1 MKLTSLTNP
10 SLINLQTTFESR
22 DAAIRALADQ
32 LNQEGKLHNK
42 EEYLQAVF
50 AREEQASDG
59 ARRRLS
65 STAR

>member
-32 LNQEGKLHNK
+32 LNQKGKLHNK
-42 EEYLQAVF
+42 EEYTYKQCLLAKSKV
-50 AREEQASDG
+50 
-59 ARRRLS
+59 RRR
-65 STAR
+65 